1 MKASHE
7 TPKTIDEYNR
17 QRNVARP
24 FRLLMR
30 LPVPWVFVLAY
41 LIGAGL
47 SLLSPFGAGSHVF
60 FKICG
65 AALFLTGAALAGW
78 GLYVFHKARTT
89 TVPGET
95 STQVVTWGPYRFM
108 RNPMYTGL
116 VLAYIGEAGLLVQFW
131 PLIILPLVVAYVNWI
146 VIPVEEARLKED
158 FGSEYEQYCAKVRR
172 WI

>member
-1 MKASHE
+1 MIE
-7 TPKTIDEYNR
+7 NNDR
-17 QRNVARP
+17 QINVIAP

-30 LPVPWVFVLAY
+30 IPVPWVFIFGY

-47 SLLSPFGAGSHVF
+47 SKLFPFSAQSPVL

-65 AALFLTGAALAGW
+65 AALFLIGAALAGS

-89 TVPGET
+89 TVPGKT
-95 STQVVTWGPYRFM
+95 STQVVTWGPYRYI

-116 VLAYIGEAGLLVQFW
+116 VLAYVGEAGLVVQFW
-131 PLIILPLVVAYVNWI
+131 PLIILPLVVAYINWV
-146 VIPVEEARLKED
+146 VIPVEESRLKED
-158 FGSEYEQYCAKVRR
+158 FGSEYEQYRAKVRR

>member
-1 MKASHE
+1 MTE
-7 TPKTIDEYNR
+7 NNDR
-17 QRNVARP
+17 QINVRAP

-30 LPVPWVFVLAY
+30 IPVPWVFILGY

-47 SLLSPFGAGSHVF
+47 SNMFPFSSRSPVL

-65 AALFLTGAALAGW
+65 AALFLIGAALAGW
-78 GLYVFHKARTT
+78 GLYVFHKAHTT
-89 TVPGET
+89 TVPGKT
-95 STQVVTWGPYRFM
+95 STRVVTWGPYRFI

-131 PLIILPLVVAYVNWI
+131 PLIILPLVVAYANWV
-146 VIPVEEARLKED
+146 VIPVEESRLKED
-158 FGSEYEQYCAKVRR
+158 FGSEYEQYRAKVRR

>member
-1 MKASHE
+1 MTE
-7 TPKTIDEYNR
+7 NNDWQI
-17 QRNVARP
+17 NVRAP

-30 LPVPWVFVLAY
+30 VPVPWVFILGY

-47 SLLSPFGAGSHVF
+47 SNLFPFSAQSPVF

-78 GLYVFHKARTT
+78 GLYVFHKAHTT
-89 TVPGET
+89 TIPGKT
-95 STQVVTWGPYRFM
+95 STRVVTWGPYRFI

-131 PLIILPLVVAYVNWI
+131 PLLILALVVAYVNRV

-158 FGSEYEQYCAKVRR
+158 FGSEYEQYRARVRR
-172 WI
+172 WL